1 MEDLHAERSKHEL
14 WRFVWAG
21 SEYLSRPWKKEL
33 QLLQQAEEQE
43 KRK

>member
-1 MEDLHAERSKHEL
+1 MEHLHAERSKHEP

-33 QLLQQAEEQE
+33 QLLQQAEQE
-43 KRK
+43 TSK